1 MFHVN
6 LPGCTQNTFLFGY
19 LELPERPTPGGSFEV
34 LLRTHYWL
42 RLWKEALLPTAFLS
56 IFVVEPR
63 SLMVEKTRMSR
74 GRKWMGQWLGSKWVI
89 SHTYKRDILGL

>member
-1 MFHVN
+1 MIMFHVN

-19 LELPERPTPGGSFEV
+19 LELPERPAPGGSFEV

-63 SLMVEKTRMSR
+63 SLMVER
-74 GRKWMGQWLGSKWVI
+74 LGCPGDGSGWVN
-89 SHTYKRDILGL
+89 G